1 MPSDLG
7 LVMHAAERQPHE
19 FAAHGAG
26 DRLAERGLA
35 DAGRADETQDR
46 ALALGLQLAHREIFE
61 DALLDLGQAVMVL
74 IEDAPRLGNVDAV
87 LRGLRPGKLDQ
98 PIEIGADHAVLGGRL
113 GHALE
118 PLQLLQRLLL
128 GLFRHAG
135 LLDRL
140 AQFGDLGLAL
150 VAFAELLLDLAKLLA
165 QNVLALPPGERLLR
179 LLADLLRQAQHLDLL
194 REIAQQLV
202 EPLGDVESLQQV
214 LLLGRRQVGDVG
226 DEIGKLRRRLHL
238 LDRAGDLGRHV
249 GQQRDGL
256 ARPFL
261 QLMHARGDLGGIDFR
276 LADLVDPRHEI
287 GIAGQEL
294 EHAKTPRAARDQM
307 MVAVGRGHITQDLA
321 DRTDAMQML
330 GAGRIDR
337 GVVLQQHADRLV
349 GLGGGLRAGDRL
361 RAAERERRHDAGK
374 QHGIAGRQQDDGAF
388 GQVELRRV
396 PARCARRGG
405 LRFARRR
412 LRRLGRLRR
421 EVFGIVHDLD
431 QTFGDYSL
439 AKVSTRQP
447 LASSR
452 SERRKRGERVMR
464 RSKRP

>member
-1 MPSDLG
+1 MAPDLG

-35 DAGRADETQDR
+35 DARRADEAQDR

-74 IEDAPRLGNVDAV
+74 VEDAPRLGDVDAV

-135 LLDRL
+135 LGDRL
-140 AQFGDLGLAL
+140 AQIGDLGLAL
-150 VAFAELLLDLAKLLA
+150 VAFAELLLYLAKLLA
-165 QNVLALPPGERLLR
+165 QDVLALAAGKRFLR

-202 EPLGDVESLQQV
+202 EPLGDVEGLQQV
-214 LLLGRRQVGDVG
+214 LLLGRRQVGDIG

-256 ARPFL
+256 ARALL
-261 QLMHARGDLGGIDFR
+261 QLMHARGDLGGIDLG
-276 LADLVDPRHEI
+276 LADLVDPRHED
-287 GIAGQEL
+287 
-294 EHAKTPRAARDQM
+294 RDS
-307 MVAVGRGHITQDLA
+307 
-321 DRTDAMQML
+321 
-330 GAGRIDR
+330 
-337 GVVLQQHADRLV
+337 
-349 GLGGGLRAGDRL
+349 RAGT
-361 RAAERERRHDAGK
+361 RA
-374 QHGIAGRQQDDGAF
+374 
-388 GQVELRRV
+388 
-396 PARCARRGG
+396 RGSAAC
-405 LRFARRR
+405 RA
-412 LRRLGRLRR
+412 
-421 EVFGIVHDLD
+421 
-431 QTFGDYSL
+431 
-439 AKVSTRQP
+439 
-447 LASSR
+447 
-452 SERRKRGERVMR
+452 
-464 RSKRP
+464 